1 MKCGEIQER
10 MIDALYGEE
19 MNSRE
24 GVEFFKH
31 LGECSDCNLEYLELL
46 ETREKLG
53 DWKVEHQQEKGFEV
67 DDNPHRFLR
76 GVAWWTLLQKVAAG
90 VLIVVGA
97 ISILQYMG
105 YGGGERLVIS
115 QQQLTEM
122 VQDMIVAQQ
131 VKERGLMLRAL
142 LEVREDI
149 ELRER
154 DNFGQMQQYLVTLE
168 QRYIEN
174 IEENNHYMRS
184 ILSR

>member
-10 MIDALYGEE
+10 MIDVLYGEE
-19 MNSRE
+19 MSSRE
-24 GVEFFKH
+24 GFEFFKH
-31 LGECSDCNLEYLELL
+31 LSECSDCNLEYLELL
-46 ETREKLG
+46 ETREKLA
-53 DWKVEHQQEKGFEV
+53 DWKIEHQHEKGFEV
-67 DDNPHRFLR
+67 NDAHRFLKR
-76 GVAWWTLLQKVAAG
+76 IAWWAVLQKVAAG

-97 ISILQYMG
+97 ISIFQYMG
-105 YGGGERLVIS
+105 YGGGERLVVS
-115 QQQLTEM
+115 QQQLTET

-131 VKERGLMLRAL
+131 AKERELMLRAL
-142 LEVREDI
+142 LEVKEDI

-174 IEENNHYMRS
+174 IEENNHYMRN